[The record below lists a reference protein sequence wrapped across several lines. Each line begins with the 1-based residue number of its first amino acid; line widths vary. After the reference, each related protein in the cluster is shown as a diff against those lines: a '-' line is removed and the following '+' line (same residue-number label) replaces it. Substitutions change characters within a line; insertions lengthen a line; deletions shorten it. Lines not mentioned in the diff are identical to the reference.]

1 MGELICDNDGSC
13 LLELELSWKEQKI
26 GIVLD
31 ENEDYFQINFKVQ
44 DLGWQVFSVDELEFD
59 LDHFLSCF
67 L

>member
-1 MGELICDNDGSC
+1 

-31 ENEDYFQINFKVQ
+31 ENEDYFRISLKVQ

-59 LDHFLSCF
+59 LDQFLSCF